1 MMPLINAHELVG
13 SKRDVWWNQLKVNEP
28 ITLELVDYFKAIV
41 YKRSRGHYTSYY
53 AISRCEYPS
62 IGILPGDE
70 LIIHISF
77 RSYVNALRQLKSE
90 YKIPCMKEIADGK
103 NLLIKLERKN
113 YNRILVHYQ
122 EIREPTDEQS
132 LEAKKQ
138 YRLIKEEH
146 EMYKK

>member
-1 MMPLINAHELVG
+1 
-13 SKRDVWWNQLKVNEP
+13 
-28 ITLELVDYFKAIV
+28 
-41 YKRSRGHYTSYY
+41 
-53 AISRCEYPS
+53 
-62 IGILPGDE
+62 
-70 LIIHISF
+70 
-77 RSYVNALRQLKSE
+77 
-90 YKIPCMKEIADGK
+90 MKEIADGK